1 MSLVKGF
8 VQGMLDAL
16 PYSIIGSTLAYACW
30 GTLLGGHLWFESGSG
45 QARVGIPLAL
55 GMAVAVWIGLF
66 SLLSLYSLS
75 RYRDCG
81 ELLPVT
87 RSVASQVLWTVR
99 E

>member
-1 MSLVKGF
+1 MSLVRGS

-16 PYSIIGSTLAYACW
+16 PYCTIGSTLAYACW
-30 GTLLGGHLWFESGSG
+30 AALLGGHQWFEYGGG

-55 GMAVAVWIGLF
+55 GIAVVVWIGLF

-75 RYRDCG
+75 RYREHG

-87 RSVASQVLWTVR
+87 RAMASQML
-99 E
+99 